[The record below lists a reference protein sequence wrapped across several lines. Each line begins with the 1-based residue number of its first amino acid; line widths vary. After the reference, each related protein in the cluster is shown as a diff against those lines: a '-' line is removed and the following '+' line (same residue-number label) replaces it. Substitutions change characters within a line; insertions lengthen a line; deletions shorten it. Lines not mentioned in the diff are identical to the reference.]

1 MNCAKCGHTVNET
14 AVACA
19 YCGTAISSGDSPPQ
33 PDKEAP
39 GTAAQSEEPSP
50 LPADDFPPVLD
61 MTDESANLPEGFEV
75 NFDAEPSSPVQPN
88 EIQPEIIEPATAAV
102 SGAQDQSSEA
112 DGQIDFQLPDVERN
126 EALDAKNTTK
136 DPEQGSGPDT
146 VPAEIKKPELKPDT
160 SGDSDYPVDSEQHAA
175 EAAAEVI
182 PLAGKVSGAASD
194 ASPGLPETPVLEL
207 GGEELSES
215 EMPGADILELVAVE
229 ASEAESTRPQASEAA
244 KSSDEPAVEKQ
255 AEIAPEPTP
264 DGSDNKDGELAAIL
278 LTSDDYLQSETPSL
292 PADVEETVKTGGSE
306 KPVELAAPT
315 PWGPAK
321 PDDSPEPGESQ
332 AKAEV
337 IQKQT
342 QAQVSVEALK
352 IEKAAQ
358 ELAEAQKKQ
367 KADIAEAQ
375 ARKKQKLKLAK
386 SQALKREKAAVL
398 KVQALKEQKKAQVLK
413 KQREARALREQ
424 REARVLKKQKEAQ
437 VGIEKAIKEMAAE
450 SNPQKVDNPDM
461 INQRMEASAKILGLL
476 KKYEGQ
482 AIGINY
488 DNSADIKE
496 AELVEANDEFISVFV
511 KDKELNYSHPLKT
524 ILTIIE
530 GKDGVGTGKPEQE
543 AKFNAV
549 VKVYPL
555 VLF

>member
-1 MNCAKCGHTVNET
+1 MEV
-14 AVACA
+14 
-19 YCGTAISSGDSPPQ
+19 SG
-33 PDKEAP
+33 
-39 GTAAQSEEPSP
+39 EEPS
-50 LPADDFPPVLD
+50 
-61 MTDESANLPEGFEV
+61 
-75 NFDAEPSSPVQPN
+75 
-88 EIQPEIIEPATAAV
+88 
-102 SGAQDQSSEA
+102 
-112 DGQIDFQLPDVERN
+112 
-126 EALDAKNTTK
+126 
-136 DPEQGSGPDT
+136 
-146 VPAEIKKPELKPDT
+146 
-160 SGDSDYPVDSEQHAA
+160 
-175 EAAAEVI
+175 
-182 PLAGKVSGAASD
+182 
-194 ASPGLPETPVLEL
+194 
-207 GGEELSES
+207 ES
-215 EMPGADILELVAVE
+215 ETPGADILELVAVE

-255 AEIAPEPTP
+255 AEIAPDPTP

-278 LTSDDYLQSETPSL
+278 LTSDDDLQSVTPSL

-321 PDDSPEPGESQ
+321 SDDSSEPGESQ

-367 KADIAEAQ
+367 KADIAKAQ
-375 ARKKQKLKLAK
+375 ALKKQKLKLAK
-386 SQALKREKAAVL
+386 SQALKRKKAAVL